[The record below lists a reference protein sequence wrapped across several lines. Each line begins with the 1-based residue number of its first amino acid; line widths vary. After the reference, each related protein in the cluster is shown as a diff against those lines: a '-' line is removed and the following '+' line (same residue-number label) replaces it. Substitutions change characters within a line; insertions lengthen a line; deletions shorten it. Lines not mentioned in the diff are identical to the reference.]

1 MKKLLFGAFCVFL
14 AAYMISISGC
24 RTRVAS
30 APGPEWTIT
39 LTATATIYLTPT
51 ITPTSAPVSLTY
63 DFEGSLD
70 GWSKGGGTGFTA
82 IAYVLASSVPGGV
95 VISGN
100 YCLSATCSFLVA
112 IPTPTTD
119 GEVVVNPVPSDL
131 SAVSQ
136 ITAHVYVPADMPAG
150 YSVQVFVLTGT
161 GYAFAGQ
168 NDATPTLGAWNTV
181 TLNTSGIAN
190 MNNVDA
196 IAVQILRNSG
206 PAWSGTIYVDDVTVN

>member
-1 MKKLLFGAFCVFL
+1 MKKLLFGVFCAFL
-14 AAYMISISGC
+14 AVCMLSIAGC

-30 APGPEWTIT
+30 APGPEPTVT
-39 LTATATIYLTPT
+39 LTATATMYLTPT
-51 ITPTSAPVSLTY
+51 ITPTSAPISLTY
-63 DFEGSLD
+63 DFEGGLN
-70 GWSKGGGTGFTA
+70 GWVRGGGTGFTA
-82 IAYVLASSVPGGV
+82 IADAPASSVPGGA

-112 IPTPTTD
+112 TTD

-131 SAVSQ
+131 SSVSH

-168 NDATPTLGAWNTV
+168 NDASPTLGAWNTV

-196 IAVQILRNSG
+196 IAVQILSNSG